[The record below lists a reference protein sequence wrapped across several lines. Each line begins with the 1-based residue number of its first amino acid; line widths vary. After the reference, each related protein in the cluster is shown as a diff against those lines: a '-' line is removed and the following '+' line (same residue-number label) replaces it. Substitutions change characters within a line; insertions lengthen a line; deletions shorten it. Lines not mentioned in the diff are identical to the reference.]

1 MKITRT
7 QLMRIIKEELEST
20 EQIDELESTEQIDVN
35 PVVSPEDE
43 AMQTQDLLTQLET
56 ALQHSRLE
64 TSGLMH
70 SPEAAQAVMTAY
82 KELIDAGK
90 MTVPNLRGIVAA
102 YTQQD
107 VE

>member
-1 MKITRT
+1 MKITRA
-7 QLMRIIKEELEST
+7 QLMRIIKEELESM
-20 EQIDELESTEQIDVN
+20 EQINVN
-35 PVVSPEDE
+35 PMVSPEDE
-43 AMQTQDLLTQLET
+43 AMEAQDLLTQLET
-56 ALQHSRLE
+56 ALQDPRLE

-70 SPEAAQAVMTAY
+70 SPDAAKALMTTY

>member
-7 QLMRIIKEELEST
+7 QLMRIIKEELESM
-20 EQIDELESTEQIDVN
+20 EQINVN
-35 PVVSPEDE
+35 PMVSPEDE
-43 AMQTQDLLTQLET
+43 AMEAQDLLTQLET
-56 ALQHSRLE
+56 ALQDSRLE

-70 SPEAAQAVMTAY
+70 SPEAAQAVMTTY

>member
-1 MKITRT
+1 
-7 QLMRIIKEELEST
+7 MRIIKEELESM
-20 EQIDELESTEQIDVN
+20 EQIDVN

-43 AMQTQDLLTQLET
+43 AMEAQELLTQLEA
-56 ALQHSRLE
+56 ALQDPILE

-70 SPEAAQAVMTAY
+70 SPDAAKALMTTY